1 MGAGEEVG
9 IHVGNR
15 KSPTWVLGLH
25 MTWERHEMSR
35 LTMVYMP
42 FLDKPSAS
50 FIIFFQPSHPVP
62 IEYAGMRSR

>member
-9 IHVGNR
+9 IKGDKAEEHVGNR

-50 FIIFFQPSHPVP
+50 FIIFLTQPSNAH
-62 IEYAGMRSR
+62 